1 MQKNFR
7 NNSPYFI
14 FQIIARLYTAEQP
27 PEILVNDCDDSEME
41 SGNLMKPPVQMLKNH
56 PNQRYLQ

>member
-14 FQIIARLYTAEQP
+14 FQIIARLHTAEEP
-27 PEILVNDCDDSEME
+27 PEILVNDYDDGEME
-41 SGNLMKPPVQMLKNH
+41 SGNSLDETSSSDVEETSV
-56 PNQRYLQ
+56 

>member
-14 FQIIARLYTAEQP
+14 FQIIARLYTAEEP
-27 PEILVNDCDDSEME
+27 PEILVNDYDDGEME
-41 SGNLMKPPVQMLKNH
+41 SGNSLDETSSSDVEETSV
-56 PNQRYLQ
+56 

>member
-14 FQIIARLYTAEQP
+14 FQIIARLYTAEEP
-27 PEILVNDCDDSEME
+27 PEILVNDYDDGEME
-41 SGNLMKPPVQMLKNH
+41 SGNSLDETSS
-56 PNQRYLQ
+56 